1 MSKFS
6 LNKKALIAE
15 SRDYLMITIG
25 MISYCI
31 GWSIFLLSNEIVLGG
46 VSGISSLIYWVTG
59 IPVQLSYFGINA
71 VLLIFA
77 LRILG
82 LKFCMKTI
90 YAVTVL
96 TLAISLCQHFYHGR
110 RYGGGHQRENIWG
123 HTKSPFFHNYFFV
136 MPSPPHRTEAT

>member
-6 LNKKALIAE
+6 LNKKTLIAE

-31 GWSIFLLSNEIVLGG
+31 GWSIFLLPSEIVLGG

-59 IPVQLSYFGINA
+59 FPVQLSYFGINA
-71 VLLIFA
+71 VLLLFA
-77 LRILG
+77 LKILG

-96 TLAISLCQHFYHGR
+96 TLAISICQHF
-110 RYGGGHQRENIWG
+110 
-123 HTKSPFFHNYFFV
+123 
-136 MPSPPHRTEAT
+136 